1 MTNAKKLEALFLLE
15 QLLESY
21 ETGKPEGDEAAIKN
35 AFAILDRQL
44 ARAQKRQAAV
54 EARKAAKA
62 AAAKP
67 AKASA

>member
-15 QLLESY
+15 QLLESH
-21 ETGKPEGDEAAIKN
+21 EAGKPDGEEVAIKN